1 VTNQATATADTATY
15 LLAIRANMKKAVDD
29 GVDMSAAVKSFNAQP
44 YMRLLNAAEL
54 LPGNASR
61 VYLELERE

>member
-1 VTNQATATADTATY
+1 
-15 LLAIRANMKKAVDD
+15 MKRAVDD